1 MPQIEWNRFQQ
12 PLSVESVAMATLAL
26 GELSRW
32 WLNDRARQVAAELD
46 QSDYWIQK
54 PILQSRIGACWI
66 VVVNPDIRTHA
77 LLQPAFLLPLIW
89 VRQTEHSAT
98 LPASLRRLA
107 DDVIETWKKHGGIE
121 NGEWGLQLCLESDA
135 SLSATSDSPNPGPD
149 FSSLP
154 DELFDFRSGWV
165 SLAGTL
171 LAASRDVATNPLVWA
186 TGCWEADA
194 GVIEVGGLEH
204 KLRLADEYFSDT
216 GGGRRIETWF
226 MVPSANLIEANR
238 LAAQSRSRFTPVAI
252 PAAQRNPGLALSG
265 YLALL
270 RVRPPEGSPV
280 EAHVAYYKSILA
292 DDQQL
297 AENYY
302 QTVLYPLVVRNCRER
317 MGSVDPK
324 PTHLVTVVSPNN
336 ELVRLAVEVFQIKE
350 CLLLYT
356 VPGEQSAYTRQILDM
371 SKPAQQAAQQCAS
384 VGCKTHL
391 VPFTYDASRPQFR
404 EELSQ
409 TIRELV
415 EPHLE
420 HIVPQHVAFDMHS
433 AHKIF
438 NYVFDHAVARPGNLM
453 YWIDHL
459 WFPAFRTQHPLT
471 ERFVV
476 WRAGTSWTKEDRAP
490 EELG

>member
-1 MPQIEWNRFQQ
+1 MGPVQWNMFQQ
-12 PLSVESVAMATLAL
+12 PLSADAVANATLAL
-26 GELSRW
+26 GELGRW
-32 WLNDRARQVAAELD
+32 WLNDSAKQIAVELD
-46 QSDYWIQK
+46 QTDYWIQK
-54 PILQSRIGACWI
+54 PALQSRIGSCWI
-66 VVVNPDIRTHA
+66 VVVNPDVRTHD
-77 LLQPAFLLPLIW
+77 LLRSVFLLPLIW
-89 VRQTEHSAT
+89 VRQTAHSAA
-98 LPASLRRLA
+98 LPVSLRRVA
-107 DDVIETWKKHGGIE
+107 DDVIHTVRKHEERGSDQ
-121 NGEWGLQLCLESDA
+121 WGLHLAVESDT
-135 SLSATSDSPNPGPD
+135 SPNFGDLSA
-149 FSSLP
+149 
-154 DELFDFRSGWV
+154 ELFDFRSGWV
-165 SLAGTL
+165 ALAGTL
-171 LAASRDVATNPLVWA
+171 LAARRDVATNPLVWA

-204 KLRLADEYFSDT
+204 KLRLADEYFSST
-216 GGGRRIETWF
+216 GGDRRIERWF

-252 PAAQRNPGLALSG
+252 PAAQLNPGLALSG

-270 RVRPPEGSPV
+270 RVRPPEDSPV

-292 DDQQL
+292 DDQDL

-302 QTVLYPLVVRNCRER
+302 QTILYPLVVRNCRER
-317 MGSVDPK
+317 MGSVDPQ

-350 CLLLYT
+350 CILLYT

-371 SKPAQQAAQQCAS
+371 STPAQQAVEQCAS
-384 VGCKTHL
+384 VGCKTHPI
-391 VPFTYDASRPQFR
+391 PFTYDASRSEFR

-415 EPHLE
+415 EPHIQ
-420 HIVPQHVAFDMHS
+420 HIAPQHVAFDMHS

-476 WRAGTSWTKEDRAP
+476 WRAGTHWIGPNR
-490 EELG
+490 